1 MAVRNH
7 TGAALGYWM
16 QSRFMD
22 FWICCRFFSL
32 FDLLQRN
39 IFPSPKQIPTHK
51 IFWVIGSLVWY
62 KIFWVIGSL
71 VWYNNAPLTC
81 VDSPCI
87 ARCVWYNCVV
97 GRGTI
102 MESTLCGTIV
112 CWDVVQ
118 WGAYINLFC
127 LLSPGRTIGAW
138 GDPGWEP

>member
-22 FWICCRFFSL
+22 FWICCRFFL
-32 FDLLQRN
+32 FLISCREIFLVTDANSHAQN
-39 IFPSPKQIPTHK
+39 IL
-51 IFWVIGSLVWY
+51 GSLVWY